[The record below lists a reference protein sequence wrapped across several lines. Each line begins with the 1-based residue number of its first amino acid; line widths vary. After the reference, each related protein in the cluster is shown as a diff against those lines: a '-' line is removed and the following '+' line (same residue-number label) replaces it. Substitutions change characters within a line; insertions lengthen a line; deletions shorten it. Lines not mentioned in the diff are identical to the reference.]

1 MFQLP
6 IGKED
11 AMKMKIFFFVLVM
24 GAAGTGLFPEIV
36 NAQDIFPSRAIQI
49 IVPFP
54 PGGVSDLVARPFAAA
69 LEKAIKQPVV
79 VVNKTGASGNVGI
92 QGVAVTRPDGYTL
105 LASLSTISVTPE
117 VDRIMSR
124 PAAFK
129 LEDFAPI
136 ALLASDPQVLV
147 VRNEAPWAT
156 AADLVADAKKRPN
169 QIKYS
174 PGGIYAIMHLAME
187 LFTHAAG
194 INLVQIPYSG
204 GGPAM
209 TALLGGHVEASTP
222 GPQVVYPQVKAGAL
236 RALAVTGSKR
246 LPGFPDVPTM
256 KELGYDVDYY
266 VWTGLFAPKA
276 TPPEVIKVIREATRQ
291 AVNSVE
297 FKTAI
302 ENMRT
307 TVTYLDADEFRV
319 FWEKEIK
326 TLSQVVRLIGKIQ

>member
-1 MFQLP
+1 
-6 IGKED
+6 
-11 AMKMKIFFFVLVM
+11 MKRKIFLLVLFL
-24 GAAGTGLFPEIV
+24 GAAGIEALPALAD
-36 NAQDIFPSRAIQI
+36 AQNVFPSRPIQI

-69 LEKAIKQPVV
+69 LEKAVKEPVV

-92 QGVAVTRPDGYTL
+92 QGVAVAKPDGYTL

-117 VDRIMSR
+117 VDRIMNR
-124 PAAFK
+124 PPAFK

-147 VRNEAPWAT
+147 VRKEAPWMT

-174 PGGIYAIMHLAME
+174 HGGIYAIMHLAME

-194 INLVQIPYSG
+194 IKLVQIPYPG

-236 RALAVTGSKR
+236 RALAATGSKR

-276 TPPEVIKVIREATRQ
+276 IPQDIMKVLREATRQ

-307 TVTYLDADEFRV
+307 TVTYLDADEFQV

>member
-1 MFQLP
+1 
-6 IGKED
+6 
-11 AMKMKIFFFVLVM
+11 MKMKIFFLVLVL
-24 GAAGTGLFPEIV
+24 GSAGIGPVPEPA
-36 NAQDIFPSRAIQI
+36 NAQNVFPSRAIQI

-69 LEKAIKQPVV
+69 LEKTVKQPVV

-92 QGVAVTRPDGYTL
+92 QGVAVAKPDGYTL

-117 VDRIMSR
+117 VDRIMNR
-124 PAAFK
+124 PPAFK

-147 VRNEAPWAT
+147 VRKEAPWMT

-169 QIKYS
+169 QINYS
-174 PGGIYAIMHLAME
+174 HGGIYAIMHLAME

-194 INLVQIPYSG
+194 IKLVQIPYPG

-276 TPPEVIKVIREATRQ
+276 IPQDIMKVLREATRQ

-307 TVTYLDADEFRV
+307 TVTYLDADEFQV

>member
-1 MFQLP
+1 MKFFIFMLVLMAAE
-6 IGKED
+6 IGQFSE
-11 AMKMKIFFFVLVM
+11 V
-24 GAAGTGLFPEIV
+24 V
-36 NAQDIFPSRAIQI
+36 NAEDVYPSRAIQI

-69 LEKAIKQPVV
+69 LEKAVKQPVV

-92 QGVAVTRPDGYTL
+92 QGVAVAKPDGYTL

-117 VDRIMSR
+117 VDRIMNR
-124 PAAFK
+124 PPAFK

-147 VRNEAPWAT
+147 VRKEAPWMA

-174 PGGIYAIMHLAME
+174 HGGIYAIMHLAME

-194 INLVQIPYSG
+194 IKLVQIPYPG

-276 TPPEVIKVIREATRQ
+276 IPQDIMKVLREATRQ

-307 TVTYLDADEFRV
+307 TVTYLDADEFQV

-326 TLSQVVRLIGKIQ
+326 TLRQVVRLIGKIQ

>member
-1 MFQLP
+1 
-6 IGKED
+6 
-11 AMKMKIFFFVLVM
+11 MKRKIFLLVLFL
-24 GAAGTGLFPEIV
+24 GAAGIEALPGLAD
-36 NAQDIFPSRAIQI
+36 AQNVFPSRPIQI

-69 LEKAIKQPVV
+69 LEKAVKQPVV

-92 QGVAVTRPDGYTL
+92 QGVAVAKPDGYTL

-117 VDRIMSR
+117 VDRIMNR
-124 PAAFK
+124 PPAFK

-147 VRNEAPWAT
+147 VRKEAPWMA

-174 PGGIYAIMHLAME
+174 HGGIYAIMHLAME

-194 INLVQIPYSG
+194 IKLVQIPYPG

-276 TPPEVIKVIREATRQ
+276 IPQDIMKVLREATRQ

-307 TVTYLDADEFRV
+307 TVTYLDADEFQV

-326 TLSQVVRLIGKIQ
+326 TLSQVVRLIGKIE

>member
-1 MFQLP
+1 
-6 IGKED
+6 
-11 AMKMKIFFFVLVM
+11 MKLRFFFFALILE
-24 GAAGTGLFPEIV
+24 AAGIGLFAEVIG
-36 NAQDIFPSRAIQI
+36 AQDVFPSRAIQI
-49 IVPFP
+49 VVPFP

-92 QGVAVTRPDGYTL
+92 QGVAVAKADGYTL

-117 VDRIMSR
+117 VDRILNR
-124 PAAFK
+124 PPAFK

-147 VRNEAPWAT
+147 VRKEAPWMT
-156 AADLVADAKKRPN
+156 ASDLVADAKKRPN

-174 PGGIYAIMHLAME
+174 HGGIYAIMHLAME
-187 LFTHAAG
+187 LFTHAAD
-194 INLVQIPYSG
+194 IKLVQIPYAG

-276 TPPEVIKVIREATRQ
+276 TPPEVMKVLREATRQ
-291 AVNSVE
+291 AGNSGE
-297 FKTAI
+297 FRTAI

-307 TVTYLDADEFRV
+307 TVTYLDADEFQV

>member
-1 MFQLP
+1 
-6 IGKED
+6 
-11 AMKMKIFFFVLVM
+11 MKRKIFLLVLFL
-24 GAAGTGLFPEIV
+24 GAAGIEALPGLAD
-36 NAQDIFPSRAIQI
+36 AQNVFPSRPIQI

-54 PGGVSDLVARPFAAA
+54 PGRVSDLVARPFAAA
-69 LEKAIKQPVV
+69 LEKAVKQPVV

-92 QGVAVTRPDGYTL
+92 QGVAVAKPDGYTL

-117 VDRIMSR
+117 VDRIMNR
-124 PAAFK
+124 PPAFK

-147 VRNEAPWAT
+147 VRKEAPWMA

-174 PGGIYAIMHLAME
+174 HGGIYAIMHLAME

-194 INLVQIPYSG
+194 IKLVQIPYPG

-276 TPPEVIKVIREATRQ
+276 IPQDIMKVLREATRQ

-307 TVTYLDADEFRV
+307 TVTYLDADEFQV

-326 TLSQVVRLIGKIQ
+326 TLRQVVRLIGKIQ

>member
-1 MFQLP
+1 MRFL
-6 IGKED
+6 I
-11 AMKMKIFFFVLVM
+11 IVLVLM
-24 GAAGTGLFPEIV
+24 ATGVGQFSQVV
-36 NAQDIFPSRAIQI
+36 NAQDVFPSRAIQI

-92 QGVAVTRPDGYTL
+92 QGVAVGRADGYTL

-117 VDRIMSR
+117 VDRIMNR
-124 PAAFK
+124 PSTFK

-147 VRNEAPWAT
+147 VRKEAPWTT
-156 AADLVADAKKRPN
+156 ADDLVADAKKRPN
-169 QIKYS
+169 QIRYS
-174 PGGIYAIMHLAME
+174 HGGIYAIMHLAME

-194 INLVQIPYSG
+194 IKLVQIPYAG

-246 LPGFPDVPTM
+246 LQGFPDVPTM

-276 TPPEVIKVIREATRQ
+276 TPPEVIKVLREATRQ

-307 TVTYLDADEFRV
+307 TVTYLDADEFQV

>member
-1 MFQLP
+1 MMRIFLSCLVLGAVG
-6 IGKED
+6 IG
-11 AMKMKIFFFVLVM
+11 LV
-24 GAAGTGLFPEIV
+24 PEVI
-36 NAQDIFPSRAIQI
+36 NAQDVFPSRAIQI
-49 IVPFP
+49 VVPFP

-69 LEKAIKQPVV
+69 LEKAIKQPVA

-92 QGVAVTRPDGYTL
+92 QGVAVARPNGYTL

-117 VDRIMSR
+117 VDRILNR
-124 PAAFK
+124 PPAFK

-147 VRNEAPWAT
+147 VRKDAPWMT

-169 QIKYS
+169 QIRYS
-174 PGGIYAIMHLAME
+174 HGGIYAIMHLAME
-187 LFTHAAG
+187 LFAHAAD
-194 INLVQIPYSG
+194 IKLAQISFAG

-209 TALLGGHVEASTP
+209 NALLGGHVEASTP
-222 GPQVVYPQVKAGAL
+222 GPQVVYPQVKAGVL
-236 RALAVTGSKR
+236 RALAVTGNKR
-246 LPGFPDVPTM
+246 LAGFPDVPTM

-276 TPPEVIKVIREATRQ
+276 TPPDVMKVLREATRQ
-291 AVNSVE
+291 AANSVE

-302 ENMRT
+302 ENIRT
-307 TVTYLDADEFRV
+307 TVTYLDADDFQV

-326 TLSQVVRLIGKIQ
+326 RLSQVVRLIGKIQ

>member
-1 MFQLP
+1 MKKGILLLVLILGMGGLP
-6 IGKED
+6 
-11 AMKMKIFFFVLVM
+11 AL
-24 GAAGTGLFPEIV
+24 PEIAA
-36 NAQDIFPSRAIQI
+36 AQTFPSRPIQI

-92 QGVAVTRPDGYTL
+92 QGVAVAKPDGYTL

-117 VDRIMSR
+117 VDRIMNR
-124 PAAFK
+124 PPAFK

-147 VRNEAPWAT
+147 VRKDAPWMT
-156 AADLVADAKKRPN
+156 VGDFVADAKKRPN

-174 PGGIYAIMHLAME
+174 HGGIYAIMHLAME

-194 INLVQIPYSG
+194 IKLVQIPYAG

-222 GPQVVYPQVKAGAL
+222 GPQVVYPQVKAGEL

-266 VWTGLFAPKA
+266 VWTGLFAPRA
-276 TPPEVIKVIREATRQ
+276 TPQDVVKSLRDATRQ
-291 AVNSVE
+291 AANSAE

-307 TVTYLDADEFRV
+307 TVTYLDADEFQV

-326 TLSQVVRLIGKIQ
+326 TLSQAVRLIGKIQ